1 MPKNQKNNFMS
12 NSVLN
17 TGFFSLFFL
26 LIITSCTS
34 SRFPTS
40 SSFNKKNS
48 SEISLRN
55 KLIREAEK
63 HKGIKYKYGGT
74 DPKGFDCSG
83 FTHYVCSKYNIK
95 LSRTSAYQSKQGN
108 EISLSKT
115 KAGDLLFFGRHGRSG
130 KIQHV
135 GMVIKNN
142 SEGLFMIHSSSS
154 RGICVD
160 NVTNSKYWKP
170 KLLFARRIIDLKE
183 K

>member
-1 MPKNQKNNFMS
+1 MPKNQKKIFMNIS
-12 NSVLN
+12 FVN

-34 SRFPTS
+34 SRSSTS

-55 KLIREAEK
+55 KLIKEAEK
-63 HKGIKYKYGGT
+63 HKGIKYKYGGIDT
-74 DPKGFDCSG
+74 KGFDCSG
-83 FTHYVCSKYNIK
+83 FTQYVCSKNNIK

-108 EISLSKT
+108 EVSLSKA

-142 SEGLFMIHSSSS
+142 FDGLFMIHSSSS

-160 NVTNSKYWKP
+160 NVLNSKYWKP
-170 KLLFARRIIDLKE
+170 KLLFARKIINLKE